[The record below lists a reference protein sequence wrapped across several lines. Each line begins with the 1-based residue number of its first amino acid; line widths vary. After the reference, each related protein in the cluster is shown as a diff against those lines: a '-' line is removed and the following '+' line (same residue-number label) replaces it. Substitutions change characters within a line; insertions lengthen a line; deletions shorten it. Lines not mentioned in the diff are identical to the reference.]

1 MVVGD
6 RGDDDMDCHVQC
18 SLYLCHTGRR
28 DMDMQETCR
37 LSDICTICFFFFP
50 SLVWFCSNLVGIF
63 VFGWAG
69 DGIHAA

>member
-37 LSDICTICFFFFP
+37 LSDICTICFFFPIFG
-50 SLVWFCSNLVGIF
+50 LVL
-63 VFGWAG
+63 
-69 DGIHAA
+69 